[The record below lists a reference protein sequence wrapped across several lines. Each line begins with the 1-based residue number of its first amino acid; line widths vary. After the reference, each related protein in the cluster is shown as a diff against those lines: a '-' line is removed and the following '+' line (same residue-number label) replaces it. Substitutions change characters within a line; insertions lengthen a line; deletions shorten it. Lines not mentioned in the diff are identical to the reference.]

1 MTRFVEGN
9 ISWRRR
15 GVRLG
20 YNLGSMVAKIC
31 NAYHCNKISTSK
43 FRKET
48 HLPRLNEIDDVRVLV
63 YVTIVHHNYRVR
75 GRKQLHLIQGTFD
88 KFVEGCSVESTFN
101 DVTMEDTL
109 FKG

>member
-1 MTRFVEGN
+1 M
-9 ISWRRR
+9 
-15 GVRLG
+15 
-20 YNLGSMVAKIC
+20 AKIH

-63 YVTIVHHNYRVR
+63 YATIIHHNYRVW
-75 GRKQLHLIQGTFD
+75 GRKWLHLIQGMFN

-101 DVTMEDTL
+101 DVTMEDT
-109 FKG
+109 FFEG